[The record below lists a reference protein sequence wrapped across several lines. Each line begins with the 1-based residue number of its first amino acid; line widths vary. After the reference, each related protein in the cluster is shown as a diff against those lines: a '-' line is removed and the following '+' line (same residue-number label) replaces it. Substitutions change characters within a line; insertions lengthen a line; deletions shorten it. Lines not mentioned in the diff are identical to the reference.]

1 MGRKKWKTMLVLS
14 VLAVSGLVGVWAS
27 EPSEP
32 RPAPDETDTSAAVG
46 EPVLEGLQVE
56 LDYTPAF
63 DALQGQPNLEPTVV
77 CLLLPE
83 CFRNSDCDAECGVG
97 QGRCAHGG
105 CPARHCVCR

>member
-1 MGRKKWKTMLVLS
+1 MGRKTWRMTLVVP
-14 VLAVSGLVGVWAS
+14 VLAGFGLVGVWAS
-27 EPSEP
+27 EPSELQ
-32 RPAPDETDTSAAVG
+32 PAPDETNTSAVVA
-46 EPVLEGLQVE
+46 EPILEDAQAE

-63 DALQGQPNLEPTVV
+63 DALPGQPNLEPMV

-83 CFRNSDCDAECGVG
+83 CFRNSDCDAKCGVG